1 MDYALLR
8 NSLLFKNM
16 EENEIRS
23 CLRVFKARELDC
35 QKNDLI
41 LAAGDNTNSLG
52 LVLSGSVVIERNDL
66 WGNRIEICKVR
77 KLRLFADT
85 YAVLNNETLLFDVRA
100 ESSCRVL
107 LLQIGDINTLA
118 RLREKWTVKFVCNLL
133 MISSLDNLELSAEL
147 FHTKPKTMRGRILS
161 YLNTVALR
169 THKREFDIPYN
180 RQQMAD
186 YLNVER
192 SALSGELSRMQK
204 DGIIKYRK
212 NHFILL

>member
-52 LVLSGSVVIERNDL
+52 LVLSGSVIIERNDL
-66 WGNRIEICKVR
+66 WGNRIEICEVG

-100 ESSCRVL
+100 ESS
-107 LLQIGDINTLA
+107 TLA

-147 FHTKPKTMRGRILS
+147 FHTKSKTMRGRILS